1 MHFCTCSCGEVK
13 DMESGENFYSDETIH
28 RTKRPC
34 FPLTHAIYYGEQT
47 HQQREFQSV
56 IDELKEVKKELQRK
70 INIIKAINGSQEDGP
85 TLDLLHYARE
95 NDKLRDRIKELESA
109 LQDITEPEQ
118 TDREPDSKE

>member
-1 MHFCTCSCGEVK
+1 MDELEAAASPLVSCSCGKTLVMPNQLTAVG
-13 DMESGENFYSDETIH
+13 DGMTHSLTRC
-28 RTKRPC
+28 RTY
-34 FPLTHAIYYGEQT
+34 L
-47 HQQREFQSV
+47 REIRTVDAS
-56 IDELKEVKKELQRK
+56 
-70 INIIKAINGSQEDGP
+70 